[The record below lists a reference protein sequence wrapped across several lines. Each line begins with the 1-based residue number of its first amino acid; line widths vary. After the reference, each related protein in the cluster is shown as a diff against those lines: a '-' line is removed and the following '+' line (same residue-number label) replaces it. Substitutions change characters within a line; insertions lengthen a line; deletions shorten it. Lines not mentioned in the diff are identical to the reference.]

1 MMNSKTTNQP
11 RKGDNMTISQYVSAP
26 PDFVQL
32 EHSNQIFEQCRCRI
46 CDDEV
51 STARWAIGKRVC
63 LECGEEQAREER
75 MSWCIAPISNKA
87 GYTRVTD
94 YSLLKQINPKRTEA

>member
-1 MMNSKTTNQP
+1 M
-11 RKGDNMTISQYVSAP
+11 SANTYP
-26 PDFVQL
+26 IQTK
-32 EHSNQIFEQCRCRI
+32 CRI
-46 CDDEV
+46 CDDEI
-51 STARWAIGKRVC
+51 SPARWEIGKRVC